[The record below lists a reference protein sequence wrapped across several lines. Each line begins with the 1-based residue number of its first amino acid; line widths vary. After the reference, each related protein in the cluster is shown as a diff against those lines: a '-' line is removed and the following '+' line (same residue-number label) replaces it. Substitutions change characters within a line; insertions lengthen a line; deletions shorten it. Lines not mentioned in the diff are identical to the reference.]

1 MNAKRRLT
9 PTATALVAAA
19 LAAHA
24 AGAPPTPPPGQD
36 RKESLAALTKI
47 AAGYRVMPGSGGA
60 AELDEEPAIRWN
72 KPVSNIKDA
81 AMFFWMREGRP
92 VAAGTFLW
100 QGGSGLYHEFQSL
113 VPGPLRAERDG
124 KPVWGTVKPG
134 VTFAPVPGAPAPA
147 DARNKRLVQ
156 MKTLAEGFR
165 TEAIK
170 SPPFY
175 GENSVYK
182 FRLLPRPLV
191 RYADPVRPEREG
203 AVFAFVQDTDPEVL
217 LILENRAHAGG
228 TRWEFALAPMMG
240 WQAKGWYKDL
250 EVWSVGRQHPAHDPA
265 QPYFVAG
272 PFPVDGE
279 WEAAVSRGRPTGGG
293 PK

>member
-1 MNAKRRLT
+1 MNAKRRLML
-9 PTATALVAAA
+9 PATALVATA

-24 AGAPPTPPPGQD
+24 AGAPPSPTTGQD
-36 RKESLAALTKI
+36 RKESLAAFAKI
-47 AAGYRVMPGSGGA
+47 AAGYRVMPGAGQV
-60 AELDEEPAIRWN
+60 AELDEKPVIRWN

-81 AMFFWMREGRP
+81 ALFFWMREGRP

-113 VPGPLRAERDG
+113 VPGPLKAERDG
-124 KPVWGTVKPG
+124 ESVWASAKPG

-147 DARNKRLVQ
+147 DTRNKRLIQ
-156 MKTLAEGFR
+156 MKSLAEGFR
-165 TEAIK
+165 TEAVK
-170 SPPFY
+170 TPPYY

-182 FRLLPRPLV
+182 FRLLPKPLL
-191 RYADPVRPEREG
+191 RYADPGRPELEG

-217 LILENRAHAGG
+217 LVLENRAHAGG

-240 WQAKGWYKDL
+240 WKATGWYKDV
-250 EVWSVGRQHPAHDPA
+250 EVWSVERQHPAHDPT

-272 PFPVDGE
+272 PFPVE
-279 WEAAVSRGRPTGGG
+279 EEPKGR
-293 PK
+293 